1 MILYP
6 AIDLKDGQCVRLLR
20 GDMNAA
26 TTFSQTPA
34 AQACQFANQGFEWI
48 HVVDLNGAFEGR
60 PVNAKAV
67 EAIVT
72 AVDVPVQLGGGIRS
86 MAQIEQWLNA
96 GIARVIIGTQALK
109 QPPLVIEACNA
120 FPGKIAVGIDALGGM
135 VAVQGW
141 GEVSSMPATDLA
153 LRFEDAG
160 VCAIIYTDINRD
172 GAMQGPNLPETIAL
186 AERIS
191 TPVILSGG
199 VSTLEDL
206 VALKEVAHK
215 GIDGAIIGRAIYE
228 GAIDPAAAL
237 KAVA

>member
-109 QPPLVIEACNA
+109 QPQLVIEACNA